1 MWLQRYFVQTL
12 VLQTPNRCCDLPPS
26 RWLGFPQAVSGSST
40 TASVK
45 QLLKPLPLEGIKI
58 AKFAT
63 VSGHQP
69 NYSCLSAEIIGDR
82 LLYLSHF
89 VTKYEELLSTR
100 NNMFGGLTGLTN
112 PPGTDWG
119 ERMLNS
125 VASKTIRHLFTQS
138 ESVEVFVRCYPSS
151 KLLQGSI
158 DSFKMSGRGLVIRK
172 DFGVEE
178 MSFETDAVA
187 IDFSSV
193 LSGKLSLKQPTQAVA
208 QVTLSE
214 AGLNHSFKAELV
226 KKRLQN
232 LSLPALTELSGGE
245 PVSFTEVQLE
255 LLPNNQVRIL
265 AKADLSTGDLVPISL
280 TATLAVERRRRI
292 ASTLR

>member
-1 MWLQRYFVQTL
+1 
-12 VLQTPNRCCDLPPS
+12 
-26 RWLGFPQAVSGSST
+26 
-40 TASVK
+40 
-45 QLLKPLPLEGIKI
+45 
-58 AKFAT
+58 
-63 VSGHQP
+63 
-69 NYSCLSAEIIGDR
+69 
-82 LLYLSHF
+82 
-89 VTKYEELLSTR
+89 
-100 NNMFGGLTGLTN
+100 MFGGLTSFTN
-112 PPGTDWG
+112 PTGSDWG
-119 ERMLNS
+119 ERMLNT
-125 VASKTIRHLFTQS
+125 VASKTIRHLFSKS
-138 ESVEVFVRCYPSS
+138 ESVEVFVRCHPSS

-172 DFGVEE
+172 DFAVEE

-193 LSGKLSLKQPTQAVA
+193 LSGKINLKQPTQAVA

-214 AGLNHSFKAELV
+214 TGINDAFKAELV

-232 LSLPALTELSGGE
+232 VSLPGLTDLSGGE
-245 PVSFTEVQLE
+245 PVSFSEVQLQ

-292 ASTLR
+292 AFCDPQFEADTVPESQRAISQTLTDAFAEILNNMVDLDRFDLDGVTMRINRLETQGKQLLFSGYAQIERIPGNP